1 MKIVYARQPVD
12 QSIFLAGPTPRT
24 SAVPSW
30 RPGAIKILQDQG
42 FNGTVYVPEDG
53 TSETIWE
60 HEYDNQIDWEW
71 EALGAATVIA
81 FWIDRDLK
89 TMPAFT
95 TNIEVGLFA
104 ASGKC
109 VIGYPDPGCKM
120 SYIQRLAERYRI
132 PVYPTLAA
140 TMTAAMVRCGA

>member
-71 EALGAATVIA
+71 EALGAG
-81 FWIDRDLK
+81 RCR
-89 TMPAFT
+89 T
-95 TNIEVGLFA
+95 TTKHLQDTDVLSLDTHQGAVREV
-104 ASGKC
+104 
-109 VIGYPDPGCKM
+109 
-120 SYIQRLAERYRI
+120 
-132 PVYPTLAA
+132 T
-140 TMTAAMVRCGA
+140 